1 MSEGARGR
9 SARSSHHETSTC
21 CGALERAP
29 GAWRPPLPKNSGAVD
44 ARPGGGRSRGTG
56 PLAPGA
62 SPPGRGEEEVL
73 FIVFCFISCHSLNVL
88 A

>member
-44 ARPGGGRSRGTG
+44 ARPGGV
-56 PLAPGA
+56 
-62 SPPGRGEEEVL
+62 GRGEPALSPQARAPRAGERKR
-73 FIVFCFISCHSLNVL
+73 FCS
-88 A
+88 

>member
-29 GAWRPPLPKNSGAVD
+29 GPG
-44 ARPGGGRSRGTG
+44 PGGGRPRGTG
-56 PLAPGA
+56 PLAPAA

-73 FIVFCFISCHSLNVL
+73 FHILS
-88 A
+88 